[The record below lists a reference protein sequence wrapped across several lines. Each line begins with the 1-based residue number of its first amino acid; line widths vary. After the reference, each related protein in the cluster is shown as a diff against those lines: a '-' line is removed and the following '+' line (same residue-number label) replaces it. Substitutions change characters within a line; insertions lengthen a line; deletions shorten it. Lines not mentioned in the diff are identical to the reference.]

1 MRRFN
6 LLLFITIL
14 VAGICGLAQTAD
26 ENQNPWELLQKS
38 NMLTN
43 LKVYDAPPS
52 DEPVK
57 PYRLDMT
64 PIKQELEKFAIKEGV
79 KIELRTEAQKMLANI
94 GKYKPVLQK
103 DGKDGVFFNS
113 IPDFKDIY
121 LLADQPDNRSGMSLD
136 NYGATPQMPERGY
149 LIIQGSKKNKAKLL
163 VTFTLLNKM
172 TL

>member
-1 MRRFN
+1 MKRFN
-6 LLLFITIL
+6 LFLFITIL
-14 VAGICGLAQTAD
+14 AAGICGLAQTAD

-43 LKVYDAPPS
+43 LKVNNAPPS
-52 DEPVK
+52 NEPVK

-64 PIKQELEKFAIKEGV
+64 SIKQELEKFAIKEEV
-79 KIELRTEAQKMLANI
+79 RIELRTEAQKMLANL

-103 DGKDGVFFNS
+103 DGKDGVFFDS

-121 LLADQPDNRSGMSLD
+121 LLAAPPDSRSGMPLD
-136 NYGATPQMPERGY
+136 NFGATPQMPERAY

-163 VTFTLLNKM
+163 VTFNFLNK
-172 TL
+172 TP

>member
-1 MRRFN
+1 
-6 LLLFITIL
+6 
-14 VAGICGLAQTAD
+14 
-26 ENQNPWELLQKS
+26 
-38 NMLTN
+38 MLTN

-64 PIKQELEKFAIKEGV
+64 PIKQELEKFAIKEEV

-113 IPDFKDIY
+113 IPNFKDIY